1 MLPLLKGFIVQ
12 CNKDLFFC
20 LSSTLCVGGHLREG
34 EREINIVC
42 CGHLRRERE
51 GERGRER
58 EGEKKK
64 TSLHDKPNLLHDYL
78 KR

>member
-34 EREINIVC
+34 ERESNIVC

-51 GERGRER
+51 RER
-58 EGEKKK
+58 AIAWNNEERS
-64 TSLHDKPNLLHDYL
+64 TSLNLS
-78 KR
+78 R

>member
-34 EREINIVC
+34 ERESNIVC

-51 GERGRER
+51 RGRER
-58 EGEKKK
+58 ERLRK
-64 TSLHDKPNLLHDYL
+64 TKVEARWNV
-78 KR
+78 RVQ